1 MRTTIVNNAFKT
13 ILAGHGRNDEEHW
26 IIVDQH
32 YDEYVDS
39 EGDNLVFYSKQ
50 EAEEYIKGIT
60 ND

>member
-1 MRTTIVNNAFKT
+1 MNNAFKT

>member
-1 MRTTIVNNAFKT
+1 VSKAFKT
-13 ILAGHGRNDEEHW
+13 ILAGYGRNDEAHW
-26 IIVDQH
+26 IIVDQY

-50 EAEEYIKGIT
+50 EAEEYIQGIT